1 MHTVHNLQ
9 WRFVRRVC
17 LVVKK
22 RLLFSYQRHINSIIL
37 ILLRENVS
45 ILKLK
50 SNVRMVVDG
59 YKGLRDKQRTG

>member
-1 MHTVHNLQ
+1 M
-9 WRFVRRVC
+9 
-17 LVVKK
+17 KK

-37 ILLRENVS
+37 ILLRKNVS

-50 SNVRMVVDG
+50 SNARMVVDG